1 MTKFE
6 KPEMEVRPSQL
17 LGSTDP
23 ACGLWSP
30 RFPSIVTT
38 PSRRREWA
46 QGWGRGSSQ
55 TEAGNNAHFPKVFC
69 RVDTHEHWD
78 PARVVLGV
86 HTHHVG
92 ASGRE
97 WARRDPL
104 EGRREPP
111 EQRGAD
117 LSAGLAG
124 PEAADGTGAA
134 AVFGRGRGSSPGQVM
149 VWLKEAGK
157 GGRHVFG
164 ARPVSVLLPGSQQ
177 RGRGAHRKEGQ
188 RCRE

>member
-1 MTKFE
+1 MRSRRWKCDHPNCWGPPTQ
-6 KPEMEVRPSQL
+6 PV
-17 LGSTDP
+17 
-23 ACGLWSP
+23 ACGLPDSSPSSP
-30 RFPSIVTT
+30 RP
-38 PSRRREWA
+38 PGA
-46 QGWGRGSSQ
+46 GSGPRVGGGVLVKQ
-55 TEAGNNAHFPKVFC
+55 KQEENAHFPKVFC

-111 EQRGAD
+111 EQRRAD

-134 AVFGRGRGSSPGQVM
+134 AVFGRRRGSSPGQVM

-164 ARPVSVLLPGSQQ
+164 APPVSVLLPGSQQ

-188 RCRE
+188 RCQE